1 MSKKRY
7 DELTKLLNAEI
18 DDEERVKGILKGF
31 CEIMKYDPEA
41 KTVHKKPCVYDAKQ
55 ASNIKNYRDQS
66 LIFSNIL
73 AKRYK
78 WVLHKK
84 MNDFTKK
91 TRTVWIEI

>member
-1 MSKKRY
+1 
-7 DELTKLLNAEI
+7 
-18 DDEERVKGILKGF
+18 
-31 CEIMKYDPEA
+31 MKYDPEA
-41 KTVHKKPCVYDAKQ
+41 KTVHKKPCVYDEKQ
-55 ASNIKNYRDQS
+55 ESNIKDYRDQS

-91 TRTVWIEI
+91 TRIMWIEI